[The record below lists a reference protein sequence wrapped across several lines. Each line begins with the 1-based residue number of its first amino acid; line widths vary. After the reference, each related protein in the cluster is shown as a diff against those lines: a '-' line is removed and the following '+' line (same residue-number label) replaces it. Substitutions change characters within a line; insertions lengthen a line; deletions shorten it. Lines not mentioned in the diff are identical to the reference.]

1 MKQYS
6 EIMVEYGGLETWS
19 GPATWGQSAIWAP
32 IEWYAPDDH
41 YFNLDRVLTLGS
53 GLAPTDLAAVL
64 GEAVTRHPALRTAFT
79 ARPGEPLRQTQQGS
93 GTLRVRHFAAEREQ
107 AEAIVRSLLADERR
121 QSFDL
126 SACPPLQVVAVGS
139 ADLVYAIGLVVSHLI
154 TDGGGVDVLVDDLRR
169 LAAHRRRDP
178 SRLLPRPEGR
188 SPREQAEYEAGPSAQ
203 RRGAAALEQWRTLL
217 EDAPSRLLPAA
228 PTDAAPTS
236 DRWREA
242 WLEGPAVDLA
252 SRWLADRWHRTP
264 GAVVLAAFA
273 ACLTALTGQ
282 DPVVLKVILGNRV
295 SAAQRSAVGNFAQ
308 DGLVG
313 LRSADLP
320 LDELAARADAALLN
334 AARHGHYDPAAMR
347 DLVAEAGAKR
357 DEAFELTSYFNDFRP
372 AAAVPDAGRVRG
384 LEPDPVRWGES
395 WAKQDSLMFLKV
407 WPEGASSR
415 TRLLVDTLRLPGE
428 LAETV
433 LLGIQDSLIRDALK
447 TLVTGQD

>member
-1 MKQYS
+1 
-6 EIMVEYGGLETWS
+6 MVEYGGLETWS

-41 YFNLDRVLTLGS
+41 YFNLDRLLTLGS
-53 GLAPTDLAAVL
+53 GLASADLAAVL
-64 GEAVTRHPALRTAFT
+64 GEAMTRHPALRTAFVPQ
-79 ARPGEPLRQTQQGS
+79 PGGSLRQIQQGS

-107 AEAIVRSLLADERR
+107 AEAAARAILAAERR
-121 QSFDL
+121 ESFDL
-126 SACPPLQVVAVGS
+126 SAGPPLRVVAVGS
-139 ADLVYAIGLVVSHLI
+139 ADRVYAVGLVVSHLA

-178 SRLLPRPEGR
+178 ARLPPRPEGR

-217 EDAPSRLLPAA
+217 EDAPTRLLPAA
-228 PTDAAPTS
+228 QPDAASSP

-273 ACLTALTGQ
+273 ACLSELTGQ
-282 DPVVLKVILGNRV
+282 DPVALKVILGNRA

-308 DGLVG
+308 DGLVC

-320 LDELAARADAALLN
+320 LTELAARADAALLA

-347 DLVAEAGAKR
+347 DVVAEAGAKR
-357 DEAFELTSYFNDFRP
+357 GDVFELVSYFNDFRP
-372 AAAVPDAGRVRG
+372 SSAAPDEQQIRG
-384 LEPDPVRWGES
+384 LEPGPVRWGEA

-415 TRLLVDTLRLPGE
+415 ARLLVDTLRLTCE
-428 LAETV
+428 QAAT
-433 LLGIQDSLIRDALK
+433 LLIGMQDLLVREARK
-447 TLVTGQD
+447 TLVTASD